1 MNPTGKAMKFMKIG
15 WYLAFLLLLPVG
27 VLATAYGQQ
36 LQDISGHSEKA
47 SVLEVPLNR
56 DRVMDLANV
65 LETAEIDVLKGKMTF
80 LQLATTTQLGILI
93 IPDLQGEVLEKY
105 SLRVANKW
113 KLGRCDINN
122 GVLILVAV
130 KDRALRIEVGLGLE
144 SILTNEACKRII
156 EESIIPF
163 FKAGDFY
170 GGLDSGVTSIA
181 KILTSSQEYRD
192 IYSRPCKCSGGA
204 GSGLNE

>member
-1 MNPTGKAMKFMKIG
+1 
-15 WYLAFLLLLPVG
+15 
-27 VLATAYGQQ
+27 
-36 LQDISGHSEKA
+36 
-47 SVLEVPLNR
+47 
-56 DRVMDLANV
+56 
-65 LETAEIDVLKGKMTF
+65 MTF

-144 SILTNEACKRII
+144 SILTSEACKRII
-156 EESIIPF
+156 EESITPF

-181 KILTSSQEYRD
+181 KILTSSQEYKD
-192 IYSRPCKCSGGA
+192 IYSRPCKCPGGA
-204 GSGLNE
+204 GSELNE

>member
-1 MNPTGKAMKFMKIG
+1 MKFMKIG
-15 WYLAFLLLLPVG
+15 WYLALWLLLPIG
-27 VLATAYGQQ
+27 VLAAAYGQQ
-36 LQDISGHSEKA
+36 LQDISGLSEKA
-47 SVLEVPLNR
+47 SVLEVPLHR
-56 DRVMDLANV
+56 DRVMDLADV

-93 IPDLQGEVLEKY
+93 IPELQGEVLEKY
-105 SLRVANKW
+105 SLRVANEW

-122 GVLILVAV
+122 GILILVAV

-144 SILTNEACKRII
+144 FILTNEACKRII

-170 GGLDSGVTSIA
+170 GGLDSGIASII
-181 KILTSSQEYRD
+181 KILTSSQEYKD

-204 GSGLNE
+204 GSELNE

>member
-1 MNPTGKAMKFMKIG
+1 M
-15 WYLAFLLLLPVG
+15 G
-27 VLATAYGQQ
+27 VLAAAYGQP
-36 LQDISGHSEKA
+36 LQDISRHSEKS
-47 SVLEVPLNR
+47 SVLEVPLNQ

-65 LETAEIDVLKGKMTF
+65 LKTAEIDILKGKMT
-80 LQLATTTQLGILI
+80 LLHLATTTQLGILI

-144 SILTNEACKRII
+144 SILTDEACKRII
-156 EESIIPF
+156 EGSIIPF

-170 GGLDSGVTSIA
+170 GGLDSGVTAIA
-181 KILTSSQEYRD
+181 KILTSSQEYKD
-192 IYSRPCKCSGGA
+192 IYSRPCKCSGEA
-204 GSGLNE
+204 DSELNE